1 MRRIAI
7 IAAVLVSLVSAR
19 PLARQ
24 GQTPPPAQRAEGTVE
39 AQATAIMVDVVV
51 RDRRGNPV
59 TDLKPGDFE
68 LLEDGVPQE
77 VGSVVF
83 YGTPAAPTDGASAPA
98 QPAQASAGASAA
110 LTSARGVLP
119 APPPVIAL
127 VFDRLTPEARALAYK
142 AATEYVRREGNDAL
156 VGVFGIDLSLITYQ
170 TYTSDPQLLAKA
182 LDSLASRSTSQFSS
196 NASEMRDV
204 AGRASSFSR
213 AAQNM
218 QAGASGPGGAQAG
231 SASGAAAAEAQLAE
245 MERRRLETF
254 EVLERDQQGYATTHG
269 LLALINSMRTLPGRK
284 SMIFFSEG
292 LAIPPAVASQFRSL
306 IDTANRANVSI
317 YAMDAA
323 GLRTESTQ
331 RETANQINEAA
342 NRNFLQRNPSA
353 DVVGG
358 AMTADL
364 ELNEDR
370 LRADPHAGLG
380 QLTTE
385 TGGILVHNTND
396 LGGGFRRV
404 DEDMRNYY
412 MLTYVPA
419 NDRFDGQF
427 RNIEVRVK
435 RGGMEVAARKGYF
448 AVREAGAQPV
458 MAFEAPALAMLDT
471 TPVPNAFPV
480 RAAAVRFPETDRPGL
495 APVLVAVP
503 ASNLTYEPV
512 DDGQAYRADFTVLV
526 RFRDGENEIVRK
538 LSQHYALNTPA
549 DKLDEIK
556 AGQVLF
562 FRQPE
567 LDPGVY
573 GMETVVYDAIGTRAS
588 VRFSTVEVPDV
599 DPAALRVS
607 NLVLV
612 SRGERLSAG
621 DRPED
626 NPFLVGDILLYPNLG
641 ESLQKGRDSELAFF
655 FTVYPPTGDG
665 APPAVLELMKDGR
678 LLARSPLELPA
689 PDADGRIQHISRLPL
704 EPLEPGTYDLR
715 VVVGDGPSRQ
725 LRSVL
730 VRIAG

>member
-1 MRRIAI
+1 MRRITI
-7 IAAVLVSLVSAR
+7 IAVVLVSLVSAR
-19 PLARQ
+19 PIARQ
-24 GQTPPPAQRAEGTVE
+24 GQSPPAQRAQGTVE
-39 AQATAIMVDVVV
+39 AQTTAIMVDVVV

-77 VGSVVF
+77 IGSVVF
-83 YGTPAAPTDGASAPA
+83 YGTPGATGGDSTPA
-98 QPAQASAGASAA
+98 EPAQASAGASAMPA
-110 LTSARGVLP
+110 AERGALP

-142 AATEYVRREGNDAL
+142 AALDYVRREGNDAL

-182 LDSLASRSTSQFSS
+182 LDTLAMRSTSQFAS
-196 NASEMRDV
+196 NAAEMRDA
-204 AGRASSFSR
+204 AGRASSFAR
-213 AAQNM
+213 AAQNL
-218 QAGASGPGGAQAG
+218 QAGATGPGGGQAG

-269 LLALINSMRTLPGRK
+269 LLALVNSMRALPGRK

-292 LAIPPAVASQFRSL
+292 LAIPPAVASQFRTL

-331 RETANQINEAA
+331 RETADQINAA
-342 NRNFLQRNPSA
+342 AQRNFLQRNPSA

-364 ELNEDR
+364 EINEDR

-380 QLTTE
+380 QLTAE
-385 TGGILVHNTND
+385 TGGILVRNTND

-412 MLTYVPA
+412 MLTYVPK

-448 AVREAGAQPV
+448 AVRDTGTQPV
-458 MAFEAPALAMLDT
+458 MAFEAPALAMLDV

-495 APVLVAVP
+495 VPVLVAVP

-512 DDGQAYRADFTVLV
+512 DDGKAYRADFTVLV
-526 RFRDGENEIVRK
+526 RFRDGKDQIVRK

-549 DKLDEIK
+549 DKLEEIK

-588 VRFSTVEVPDV
+588 VRFSTVEVPEV

-607 NLVLV
+607 NLILV
-612 SRGERLSAG
+612 SRGERLPEG
-621 DRPED
+621 ERPRD
-626 NPFLVGDILLYPNLG
+626 NPFLVDDILLYPNLG
-641 ESLQKGRDSELAFF
+641 EPLKKGRDSELAFF
-655 FTVYPPTGDG
+655 FTVYPPKGDG

-689 PDADGRIQHISRLPL
+689 PDANGRIQHVSRLPL
-704 EPLEPGTYDLR
+704 DPLEPGTYDLR
-715 VVVGDGPSRQ
+715 VVVGDGKSRQ